1 MDNSTEVKKEL
12 DLIYREYKENK
23 SQLNSEKTKRTAKL
37 IIEMTFSD
45 KFNTADVAAELARFS
60 AEAVRV
66 YFDSLTKSASI
77 PINVI
82 DELPWELYATDKDRK
97 LSQHY
102 VLKYAFAITSVMKYY
117 KEDALKSSQ
126 LPALVAFIAGFA
138 AKNNKNA
145 LKNKKKF
152 QNLINNTDGSIYMLD
167 YSGIE
172 KTSLANIQNAT
183 SALYP
188 DVSDTK
194 YGFLITEWCK
204 KYGYNQEE
212 KSDNNTSVSNDNITD
227 SSNTKRFVESKEDA
241 DFKFI
246 PETKK
251 AIKDTFSS
259 SAASENNLSCET
271 IAKKLYVSL
280 KRDIEKRQEDIINAF
295 TNMTAPIGKALDSI
309 QGEINNS
316 RNIAVE
322 NASLKAKNEDLERQI
337 SDIYSKLREANQSLL
352 STRNENDELKAQ
364 IASLKSENSEL
375 DSKLNDAY
383 AINSRE
389 SSLEAEKIRSELKK
403 SFEFLYED
411 WLEYEFSEV
420 SEENYESLQAI
431 IKKIFRS
438 LDRNGINYKGTNR

>member
-1 MDNSTEVKKEL
+1 M
-12 DLIYREYKENK
+12 IYREYKENK
-23 SQLNSEKTKRTAKL
+23 SQLNSEKTKRAAKL

-66 YFDSLTKSASI
+66 YFDSLTKPASI

-82 DELPWELYATDKDRK
+82 DELLMELYATDKDRK

-102 VLKYAFAITSVMKYY
+102 VSKYAFAITSVMKYY

-138 AKNNKNA
+138 SKNNKNTF
-145 LKNKKKF
+145 KNKEKF
-152 QNLINNTDGSIYMLD
+152 QKLINNTDGSIYMLD
-167 YSGIE
+167 YNGMD
-172 KTSLANIQNAT
+172 KTSLANIRNAT
-183 SALYP
+183 SALFP
-188 DVSDTK
+188 DISNTK
-194 YGFLITEWCK
+194 YGFLITEWYK

-212 KSDNNTSVSNDNITD
+212 KSDNSVAASNDNITD
-227 SSNTKRFVESKEDA
+227 SSNTKLSVDPKENA
-241 DFKFI
+241 DLKSI
-246 PETKK
+246 PEIKK

-259 SAASENNLSCET
+259 STASVNNLSSET

-280 KRDIEKRQEDIINAF
+280 KRDIEKGQEDIINAF
-295 TNMTAPIGKALDSI
+295 TNMIAPIGKSFESI

-316 RNIAVE
+316 RKIAVE
-322 NASLKAKNEDLERQI
+322 NVSLKAKNEDLERQI

-352 STRNENDELKAQ
+352 SARNENDELKAQ

-411 WLEYEFSEV
+411 LLE
-420 SEENYESLQAI
+420 
-431 IKKIFRS
+431 
-438 LDRNGINYKGTNR
+438 